1 MGTGPSHPIYGMLG
15 TVLCYIK
22 IEKSWGSKKKRPA
35 VTLFRVTRARPQQ
48 GKVRLMKNF
57 KKNQVVIFV
66 IALMLVTAGYLNFS
80 NQEKL
85 KENLIPTSSV
95 ADSEEMAAI
104 GDATLVNANEV
115 TNEEVKGNVTNN
127 IIDNTQNANM
137 QNTIQSNTEAVDT
150 SSNLEDV
157 QENTT
162 QTNSNY
168 FTQSKI
174 DRDNMYSQMLENYQ
188 KILETDNLEAD
199 EKTIAQEEIKKI
211 NDEKN
216 AIMIAENII
225 KTKGVDDLIILVNGD
240 SVNVVVGGEE
250 LEKETIAQIQN
261 IITRELGTD
270 IGNIHIMNK

>member
-1 MGTGPSHPIYGMLG
+1 
-15 TVLCYIK
+15 
-22 IEKSWGSKKKRPA
+22 
-35 VTLFRVTRARPQQ
+35 
-48 GKVRLMKNF
+48 MKNF

-216 AIMIAENII
+216 AIMIAENLI
-225 KTKGVDDLIILVNGD
+225 KTKGFEDVILFVNNGNVSAIIKTDKLDENEV
-240 SVNVVVGGEE
+240 
-250 LEKETIAQIQN
+250 AQIQN
-261 IITRELGTD
+261 IITRELQVEVTK
-270 IGNIHIMNK
+270 INVSSKI

>member
-1 MGTGPSHPIYGMLG
+1 
-15 TVLCYIK
+15 
-22 IEKSWGSKKKRPA
+22 
-35 VTLFRVTRARPQQ
+35 
-48 GKVRLMKNF
+48 MKNL

-216 AIMIAENII
+216 AIMIAENLI
-225 KTKGVDDLIILVNGD
+225 KTKGFEDVILFVNNGNVSAIIKTDKLDENEV
-240 SVNVVVGGEE
+240 
-250 LEKETIAQIQN
+250 AQIQN
-261 IITRELGTD
+261 IITRELQVEVTK
-270 IGNIHIMNK
+270 INVSKKI

>member
-1 MGTGPSHPIYGMLG
+1 
-15 TVLCYIK
+15 
-22 IEKSWGSKKKRPA
+22 
-35 VTLFRVTRARPQQ
+35 
-48 GKVRLMKNF
+48 MKNF

-127 IIDNTQNANM
+127 IIDNTQNTDM
-137 QNTIQSNTEAVDT
+137 QNTIQSNTEAADT
-150 SSNLEDV
+150 SSNVEDE

-188 KILETDNLEAD
+188 KILETENLEAD

-216 AIMIAENII
+216 AIMIAENLI
-225 KTKGVDDLIILVNGD
+225 KTKGFEDVILFVNNGNVSAIIKTD
-240 SVNVVVGGEE
+240 E
-250 LEKETIAQIQN
+250 LDENEVAQIQN
-261 IITRELGTD
+261 IITRELQVEVTK
-270 IGNIHIMNK
+270 INVSSKI